1 MELIYSCDMAVRRI
15 GTRWWLDFY
24 QNGKRVRESVT
35 IPGKEP
41 KDVTK
46 TEALKALAIRKAE
59 IATGKFDI
67 VQTRKQVPFDRAVK
81 SFLKNYSETK
91 KSSRS
96 DNISSK
102 ALLRYFGAKNLSFIN
117 SWRVDKYKS
126 ERLKTIGRHGKLIS
140 KATVNRE
147 TAFLKTMLNYAVRRG
162 WLSENPLKGYKLYK
176 EKLNKLRT
184 LSEEEFKAFCNSAS
198 DLLKPILVMAYCT
211 GMRKS
216 EILDLKWEN
225 VDLDEGYIRVEE
237 TKNDEPRIIPINK
250 MLNDIL
256 NSVQYTSS
264 EQNVFL
270 NIKGEPVKEF
280 KTAFNGALRRSGVKK
295 FTFHDLRHTFATN
308 LVMNKVD
315 LVTIKELMGHSTIQM
330 TMRYSHPTPEHKKL
344 AVESLNVDLT
354 GQNMGNNECLAST
367 DNGVT
372 NRNH

>member
-1 MELIYSCDMAVRRI
+1 MAVRRI
-15 GTRWWLDFY
+15 GNCWWLDFY
-24 QNGKRVRESVT
+24 DQNGKRVRESVT
-35 IPGKEP
+35 IEGKLPEE
-41 KDVTK
+41 VTE
-46 TEALKALAIRKAE
+46 TEAKKALHIRKAE
-59 IATGKFDI
+59 CATGKFDI
-67 VQTRKQVPFDRAVK
+67 AQTKKQVPFDRAVK

-102 ALLRYFGAKNLSFIN
+102 ALLRYFGEKKLSFIN

-147 TAFLKTMLNYAVRRG
+147 IAFLKTMLNYAVRRG

-184 LSEEEFKAFCNSAS
+184 LREEEFKAFYNSAS
-198 DLLKPILVMAYCT
+198 DLLKPLLVMAYCT
-211 GMRKS
+211 GMRKN

-256 NSVQYTSS
+256 NSVQYSS
-264 EQNVFL
+264 PEQNVFL
-270 NIKGEPVKEF
+270 NMKGEPVKEF
-280 KTAFNGALRRSGVKK
+280 KTAFNGALRRSSGVKK

-315 LVTIKELMGHSTIQM
+315 LVTIKELMGHSSIQM

-344 AVESLNVDLT
+344 AVESLNVVLT
-354 GQNMGNNECLAST
+354 GQYLGNNELVSNGKGNAST
-367 DNGVT
+367 
-372 NRNH
+372 RKH